1 MKRRLLALSILLML
15 FATPALADA
24 TNPAAESDL
33 LEPQSPPNG
42 LWTLPMTSS

>member
-24 TNPAAESDL
+24 TNPAAESGT
-33 LEPQSPPNG
+33 P
-42 LWTLPMTSS
+42 TLRGT